1 MHFVEINGR
10 RYKVDRNGNIITNRS
25 YLNGDVSP
33 YTVADL
39 RRANPDNSFYK
50 SPVDSVITAAKDVS
64 RAVGDTYQRYQRS
77 IGYSAS
83 RSGSPALSSAQSSVY
98 YPDAPLSTKYGMD
111 SATAFAEEMANTAH
125 QRNVAD
131 LRAAGLN
138 PVLGISGSGAGSV
151 SGNAASYSTIAP
163 PENSAST
170 LDTILAVGS
179 VVADVVSLFMPSKK
193 AASAK
198 RLSRDLTKLS

>member
-1 MHFVEINGR
+1 MRFVEIDGR

-25 YLNGDVSP
+25 YVDGAIDP
-33 YTVADL
+33 YTVSDL
-39 RRANPDNSFYK
+39 RRADPDNPAYK
-50 SPVDSVITAAKDVS
+50 SVLEPLITAAKGVTRSVSDV
-64 RAVGDTYQRYQRS
+64 YQRYQKS
-77 IGYSAS
+77 VG
-83 RSGSPALSSAQSSVY
+83 SGAGSVSPAYSSARSAIY

-151 SGNAASYSTIAP
+151 SGNAAAYSTIAP
-163 PENSAST
+163 LENSAST

-193 AASAK
+193 ALSAK
-198 RLSRDLTKLS
+198 RLSKDLAKLS